1 MLKGMSLTILQVDL
15 KDGSGLEQCLEA
27 MHPLSAVINTA
38 GITSPAICERHSDT
52 AR

>member
-1 MLKGMSLTILQVDL
+1 MTWLAIVQVDL

-27 MHPLSAVINTA
+27 MHPLAAIINTA
-38 GITSPAICERHSDT
+38 GITSPAICERHPET